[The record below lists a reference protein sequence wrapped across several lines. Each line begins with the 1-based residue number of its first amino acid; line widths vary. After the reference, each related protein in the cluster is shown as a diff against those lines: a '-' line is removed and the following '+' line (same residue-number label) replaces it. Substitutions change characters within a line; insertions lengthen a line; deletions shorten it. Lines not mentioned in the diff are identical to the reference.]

1 MVSKYAPSGA
11 TKSAAVLAAFTAAL
25 LTGSAVALAGGLSFG
40 SAPQRP
46 EMRSYQP
53 YTGLQFG
60 FRPEP
65 PGRRG
70 IRPEPKTRPE
80 IIMPEPVSPL
90 IEYGTSTP
98 HAGQYY
104 RYCPRPT
111 GCR

>member
-1 MVSKYAPSGA
+1 MASKHAPCRA
-11 TKSAAVLAAFTAAL
+11 TKSAAVLAAITAAL
-25 LTGSAVALAGGLSFG
+25 LTGSAVALAGGPLAG

-46 EMRSYQP
+46 EIRSYQP
-53 YTGLQFG
+53 YSGLHFG

-70 IRPEPKTRPE
+70 IRPKRTTRPE

-90 IEYGTSTP
+90 VEHGTPTP

-104 RYCPRPT
+104 RYCPRRT